1 MRSTLLLV
9 LLSACT
15 GDDKSD
21 LVIADSTLSG
31 TVDGADWTFVR
42 GEVDPYMSEEDMLFA
57 VFWPEEYDTCALT
70 SHTTTSYLV
79 VQIPGEVGE
88 HDFSADYSG
97 TFVYDDGSGDPVN
110 VATLDGVVRVDE
122 LTGDLLSGGLAM
134 TDSADNDVSGTFS
147 LVMCDQ

>member
-42 GEVDPYMSEEDMLFA
+42 GEVDPYMSEEDLLFA
-57 VFWPEEYDTCALT
+57 VLWPEDYDTCELT
-70 SHTTTSYLV
+70 GHEATSYLV
-79 VQIPGEVGE
+79 VQIPGEQGE
-88 HDFSADYSG
+88 YDFSADFSG
-97 TFVYDDGSGDPVN
+97 TFVSDDGSGNPQNAV
-110 VATLDGVVRVDE
+110 TLDGVVRVDE
-122 LTGDLLSGGLAM
+122 VTVDLLSGGLAM
-134 TDSADNDVSGTFS
+134 TDGADNDVSGTFS
-147 LVMCDQ
+147 LVMCDK